1 MERLTE
7 AELAQEEEWSATP
20 AGREI
25 ILKACLE
32 RLEILARHFTKRG
45 NLCEPD
51 DLVSVG
57 FIALTEAMARWE
69 PRPGIP
75 FWAYAKQ
82 SVKSAMVRA
91 LKAATTPQAE
101 IDPDIMPAK
110 ASGEV
115 PILEGLTPRQ
125 RQIVEM
131 RLLQTP
137 QQSEREIC
145 RDLGLSLPDL
155 RQELWQAL
163 ETLRANKSLLSRRP

>member
-1 MERLTE
+1 MERLTN
-7 AELAQEEEWSATP
+7 AELAQEKEWSTTS

-25 ILKACLE
+25 ILKGCLE
-32 RLEILARHFTKRG
+32 RLQILACHFTKRG

-57 FIALTEAMARWE
+57 FLALNEAMARWE

-82 SVKSAMVRA
+82 SVRSAMVRA
-91 LKAATTPQAE
+91 LKASTTPQAE
-101 IDPDIMPAK
+101 VDPDMMPAK

-115 PILEGLTPRQ
+115 PILEGLTPIQ

-131 RLLQTP
+131 RLLQSP
-137 QQSEREIC
+137 QQSEQQIC
-145 RDLGLSLPDL
+145 RDLGISLPDL
-155 RQELWQAL
+155 RRDLWQAL
-163 ETLRANKSLLSRRP
+163 ETLRGNKSLLSRKP